1 MYWVVSVTLQRK
13 IPCAADRDYGKQ
25 QILAV
30 LIYITSRAILWQG
43 GFEPYNF
50 VIRSRRDVIPSAFS
64 PPEHEDFKSFGM
76 FQIGLRVW
84 TVKNGTNQL
93 DGRPH
98 SALQSAIKARFL
110 SKKIFSNKKC
120 GPSAFPPLDHED
132 FKSFGIF
139 QIGSRVWSVENG
151 KNQRDIQTN
160 KQTNRQTYT
169 LGPLQPRRVEI
180 RPWDRVRMIDR
191 VFLIFYTPNIFD
203 VRLTVQELQ
212 SKMCEIGKKA
222 NLYIGRLWLTKT
234 REVIN
239 LKLISGFWSASI
251 VVFQRVEI
259 PLTGKSVQQ
268 NVSRETMPLLRAL
281 SIPSL
286 IFYSNISTSGLI

>member
-30 LIYITSRAILWQG
+30 LIYITSRAILWQD
-43 GFEPYNF
+43 GFEPYIF
-50 VIRSRRDVIPSAFS
+50 VIRSHRDVIPNAFS

-110 SKKIFSNKKC
+110 SKKKFSNKKC

-160 KQTNRQTYT
+160 KQTNIHTRPSTAQARGNQAMGPRQDD
-169 LGPLQPRRVEI
+169 RSRVSDLLHPPI
-180 RPWDRVRMIDR
+180 
-191 VFLIFYTPNIFD
+191 FLMYDLPFRSYSPKC
-203 VRLTVQELQ
+203 VK
-212 SKMCEIGKKA
+212 SGKKQI
-222 NLYIGRLWLTKT
+222 YILVAYG
-234 REVIN
+234 
-239 LKLISGFWSASI
+239 
-251 VVFQRVEI
+251 
-259 PLTGKSVQQ
+259 
-268 NVSRETMPLLRAL
+268 
-281 SIPSL
+281 
-286 IFYSNISTSGLI
+286 